1 MTAEAHQ
8 KSYPR
13 PRTSQPEPSAWLN
26 TIEAASH
33 LGLQPKTLANMRS
46 LGTGPC
52 FHKLGGK
59 VWYRGRDLLSYRDRR
74 RYIASGERYGH

>member
-1 MTAEAHQ
+1 MTPERIRPF
-8 KSYPR
+8 SPR
-13 PRTSQPEPSAWLN
+13 PQISQPEPGAWL
-26 TIEAASH
+26 TTAEAASH

-59 VWYRGRDLLSYRDRR
+59 VWYRGRDILTYRSGRR
-74 RYIASGERYGH
+74 FIASGERHAG